1 MFHCDCCG
9 LCCMNLDNSDLY
21 SDLNRGD
28 GICKY
33 FDQQTHLC
41 SIYDERPEKCNIDKA
56 YERLFKGVITKEEYY
71 KQNYLACKELK
82 RSV

>member
-9 LCCMNLDNSDLY
+9 LCCMNLDKSDLY

-33 FDQQTHLC
+33 FDEQTHLC
-41 SIYDERPEKCNIDKA
+41 SIYDSRPEKCNRDKS
-56 YERLFKGVITKEEYY
+56 YERLFKGVVTKE
-71 KQNYLACKELK
+71 
-82 RSV
+82 

>member
-9 LCCMNLDNSDLY
+9 LCCMNLDKSDLY

-33 FDQQTHLC
+33 FDEQTHLC
-41 SIYDERPEKCNIDKA
+41 SIYDERPEK
-56 YERLFKGVITKEEYY
+56 YY

>member
-1 MFHCDCCG
+1 
-9 LCCMNLDNSDLY
+9 MNLDKSDLY

-33 FDQQTHLC
+33 FDEQTHLC

-56 YERLFKGVITKEEYY
+56 HERLFKGVVTKEEYY

>member
-9 LCCMNLDNSDLY
+9 LCCMNIDKSDLY

-33 FDQQTHLC
+33 FDEQTHLC
-41 SIYDERPEKCNIDKA
+41 SIYDERPEKCNIDIA
-56 YERLFKGVITKEEYY
+56 NERLFKGVVTKEEYY

>member
-9 LCCMNLDNSDLY
+9 LCCMNLDKSDLY
-21 SDLNRGD
+21 KDLNRGD

-33 FDQQTHLC
+33 FDELTHLC
-41 SIYDERPEKCNIDKA
+41 TIYEKRPDKCNIDKT
-56 YERLFKGVITKEEYY
+56 YEKFFEDMISKEEYY

>member
-1 MFHCDCCG
+1 
-9 LCCMNLDNSDLY
+9 MNLDKSDLY

-33 FDQQTHLC
+33 FDEQTHLC

-56 YERLFKGVITKEEYY
+56 YERLFKGVVTKEEYY
-71 KQNYLACKELK
+71 KQNSLACKELK